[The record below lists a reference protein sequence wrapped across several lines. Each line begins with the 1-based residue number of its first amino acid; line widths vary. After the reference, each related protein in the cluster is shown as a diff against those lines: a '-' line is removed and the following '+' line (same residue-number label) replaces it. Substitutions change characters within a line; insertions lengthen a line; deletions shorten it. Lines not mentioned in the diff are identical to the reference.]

1 MVKTEPKKFGYARVS
16 TGHQDLQMQIQEL
29 IKAGVPEDNIY
40 TDKMTGAGKP
50 TDRPQYKAFLQRL
63 EDNPTSIAYVYN
75 LDRISR
81 DFTYLK
87 EEYSR
92 ITGIFSC
99 QLRVIKLPI
108 LEQVYSDNLT
118 GKLINSIIIDLL
130 AWVAETERAFTK
142 MRQEDGIQTK
152 RAGNSSKKKRKIGT
166 PEITTET
173 FKNWNEVYKDWKS
186 EKITATDALKKL
198 TYKTSTGDEK
208 TISRSK
214 FYELIR
220 TIEGNNIEYPSE
232 WKDKYYTDWKSGE
245 IRSTVNDNGKR
256 VIAYV
261 DVKDGI
267 KTIKEV
273 IPIPQ
278 GKFYQLIKQY
288 RKSG

>member
-1 MVKTEPKKFGYARVS
+1 MNKIKKFGYARVS

-40 TDKMTGAGKP
+40 TDKMTGAGNP
-50 TDRPQYKAFLQRL
+50 TDRPQYKAFIQRL
-63 EDNPTSIAYVYN
+63 EDNPHSVAYVYN

-87 EEYSR
+87 EEYSK
-92 ITGIFSC
+92 ITGKYSC

-108 LEQVYSDNLT
+108 LEQVYSNNLT

-152 RAGNSSKKKRKIGT
+152 RAGNSNKKKRKMGT
-166 PEITTET
+166 PEITTST
-173 FKNWNEVYKDWKS
+173 FKNWHEVYTDWKS
-186 EKITATDALKKL
+186 KKITATDALKKL
-198 TYKTSTGDEK
+198 TYKTSAGEEK

-214 FYELIR
+214 FYELVKQV
-220 TIEGNNIEYPSE
+220 EGNNIEFPKE
-232 WKDKYYTDWKSGE
+232 WKDEYYKDWKTGK
-245 IRSTVNDNGKR
+245 IRSMLDDSGKR

-261 DVKDGI
+261 EVKDGM
-267 KTIKEV
+267 KTIKEI

-278 GKFYQLIKQY
+278 GKFYQLCKY
-288 RKSG
+288 FSNRD

>member
-1 MVKTEPKKFGYARVS
+1 MNKVKKFGYARVS

-40 TDKMTGAGKP
+40 TDKMTGAGNP

-63 EDNPTSIAYVYN
+63 EDNPHSIAYVYN

-87 EEYSR
+87 NEYAK
-92 ITGIFSC
+92 ITGKYAC

-152 RAGNSSKKKRKIGT
+152 RAGNSNKKKRKMGT

-173 FKNWNEVYKDWKS
+173 FKNWNEIYADWKS

-214 FYELIR
+214 FYELVKQV
-220 TIEGNNIEYPSE
+220 EGNNIEFPNE
-232 WKDKYYTDWKSGE
+232 WKDEYYKDWKTGK
-245 IRSTVNDNGKR
+245 IRSMLDDNGKR

-261 DVKDGI
+261 EVKDGI
-267 KTIKEV
+267 KVIKEV

-278 GKFYQLIKQY
+278 VKFYQLCKCY
-288 RKSG
+288 SKRG

>member
-1 MVKTEPKKFGYARVS
+1 MNKVKKFGYARVS

-29 IKAGVPEDNIY
+29 IKTGVPEDNIY
-40 TDKMTGAGKP
+40 TDKMTGAGNP

-63 EDNPTSIAYVYN
+63 EDNPHSIAYVYN

-87 EEYSR
+87 NEYAK
-92 ITGIFSC
+92 ITGKYAC

-152 RAGNSSKKKRKIGT
+152 RAGNSNKKKRKMGT

-173 FKNWNEVYKDWKS
+173 FKNWNEIYADWKS

-214 FYELIR
+214 FYELVKQV
-220 TIEGNNIEYPSE
+220 EGNNIEFPNE
-232 WKDKYYTDWKSGE
+232 WKDEYYKDWKTGK
-245 IRSTVNDNGKR
+245 IRSMLDDNGKR

-261 DVKDGI
+261 EVKDGI
-267 KTIKEV
+267 KVIKEV

-278 GKFYQLIKQY
+278 GKFYQLCKCY
-288 RKSG
+288 SKRG

>member
-1 MVKTEPKKFGYARVS
+1 MNKVKKFGYARVS

-40 TDKMTGAGKP
+40 TDKMTGAGNP

-63 EDNPTSIAYVYN
+63 EDNPHSIAYVYN

-87 EEYSR
+87 NEYAK
-92 ITGIFSC
+92 ITGKYAC

-152 RAGNSSKKKRKIGT
+152 RAGNSNKKKRKMGT

-173 FKNWNEVYKDWKS
+173 FKNWNEIYADWKS

-214 FYELIR
+214 FYELVKQV
-220 TIEGNNIEYPSE
+220 EGNNIEFPNE
-232 WKDKYYTDWKSGE
+232 WKDEYYKDWKTGK
-245 IRSTVNDNGKR
+245 IRSMLDDNGKR

-261 DVKDGI
+261 EVKDGI
-267 KTIKEV
+267 KVIKEV

-278 GKFYQLIKQY
+278 GKFYQLCKCY
-288 RKSG
+288 SKRG